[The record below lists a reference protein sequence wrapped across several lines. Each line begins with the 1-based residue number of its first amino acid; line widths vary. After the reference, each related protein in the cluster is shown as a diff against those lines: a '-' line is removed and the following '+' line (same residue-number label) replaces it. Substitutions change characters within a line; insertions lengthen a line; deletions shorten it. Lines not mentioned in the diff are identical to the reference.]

1 MTTAS
6 QKKSADVWNKVER
19 ALSTLSTEGMIASL
33 EYFTFNEEREL
44 ALLSQ
49 GGPEGREVLI
59 HCTLYFRDTDDEGN
73 PAGLYYLDKER
84 EAMRDLSGNCN
95 FCGTHVNKPREELD
109 LSPLNPGRYK
119 TKNRFRCPIKFCGH
133 WAPPSFKRK
142 TYAGIFRIVYGGETI
157 FEGPFEGPTSD
168 TETERMTNEEQI
180 DAIKRVITKA
190 FQ

>member
-1 MTTAS
+1 MSTAS
-6 QKKSADVWNKVER
+6 QKKSTEVWDKVER
-19 ALSTLSTEGMIASL
+19 ALSTLSTEGMIASP
-33 EYFTFNEEREL
+33 EYFTYNKEREQKL
-44 ALLSQ
+44 ALHGQ
-49 GGPEGREVLI
+49 EILI

-84 EAMRDLSGNCN
+84 DTMRDSSGNCT
-95 FCGTHVNKPREELD
+95 FCGAHVDKAREELE
-109 LSPLNPGRYK
+109 LSTLNPGYYK

-142 TYAGIFRIVYGGETI
+142 TYAGIFRIVYGGEAI
-157 FEGPFEGPTSD
+157 FECPTSD
-168 TETERMTNEEQI
+168 PETERMTNKEQI

>member
-1 MTTAS
+1 MSIAP
-6 QKKSADVWNKVER
+6 QKKSTEVWDKVER

-33 EYFTFNEEREL
+33 EYFTYNKGREQKL
-44 ALLSQ
+44 ALY

-59 HCTLYFRDTDDEGN
+59 QCTLYFRDTDDEGN
-73 PAGLYYLDKER
+73 PAGLYYLDKQR

-95 FCGTHVNKPREELD
+95 FCGAHVDKPREELE

-142 TYAGIFRIVYGGETI
+142 SYAGIFRIVNGGEAI
-157 FEGPFEGPTSD
+157 FEGPTSD
-168 TETERMTNEEQI
+168 EQTERMTNEEQI
-180 DAIKRVITKA
+180 EAIKRVITKA